1 MLTEDRTIPYSL
13 HSCPNH
19 GKVRTSFL
27 YFSSIDNMI
36 YIDNKY
42 VDKIRLTIHAISCQ
56 CQTPLPLIIR
66 WFTEILTPIMLY
78 QAISLWRFFFTS
90 FIKNLVNI
98 DPHNFVT
105 DIGGNSLSNRW
116 VIKQLN
122 HRQLFTSC
130 KATFL
135 QFMDFLLLLKHLMRL
150 TWVGNVP
157 YRIHKI
163 ILNSFSL
170 WILPVNIWCANSW
183 KCVMYRIYR
192 TNVRLFVCL
201 TGQSK
206 EWKVACVIGNS
217 QHRLWSF
224 VPSVNRRCLYS
235 WKLDTTI
242 H

>member
-1 MLTEDRTIPYSL
+1 MSDPSPLNNQVIYRDPDPHNALSSHQSL
-13 HSCPNH
+13 E
-19 GKVRTSFL
+19 VFFL
-27 YFSSIDNMI
+27 
-36 YIDNKY
+36 
-42 VDKIRLTIHAISCQ
+42 L
-56 CQTPLPLIIR
+56 L
-66 WFTEILTPIMLY
+66 
-78 QAISLWRFFFTS
+78 

-183 KCVMYRIYR
+183 KCVMYR
-192 TNVRLFVCL
+192 TL
-201 TGQSK
+201 
-206 EWKVACVIGNS
+206 
-217 QHRLWSF
+217 
-224 VPSVNRRCLYS
+224 
-235 WKLDTTI
+235 
-242 H
+242 

>member
-27 YFSSIDNMI
+27 FFSSIDNMI

-56 CQTPLPLIIR
+56 CQTPFPLIIR
-66 WFTEILTPIMLY
+66 WFTEILTPKTPY

-183 KCVMYRIYR
+183 KCVMYR
-192 TNVRLFVCL
+192 TL
-201 TGQSK
+201 
-206 EWKVACVIGNS
+206 
-217 QHRLWSF
+217 
-224 VPSVNRRCLYS
+224 
-235 WKLDTTI
+235 
-242 H
+242 

>member
-27 YFSSIDNMI
+27 FFSSIDNMI
-36 YIDNKY
+36 YTDNKY

-56 CQTPLPLIIR
+56 CQTPLPSIIR
-66 WFTEILTPIMLY
+66 WFTEILTPKTPY

-105 DIGGNSLSNRW
+105 DIRGNSLSNRW

-163 ILNSFSL
+163 IPKSFSL

-183 KCVMYRIYR
+183 KCVMYR
-192 TNVRLFVCL
+192 TL
-201 TGQSK
+201 
-206 EWKVACVIGNS
+206 
-217 QHRLWSF
+217 
-224 VPSVNRRCLYS
+224 
-235 WKLDTTI
+235 
-242 H
+242 

>member
-1 MLTEDRTIPYSL
+1 
-13 HSCPNH
+13 
-19 GKVRTSFL
+19 
-27 YFSSIDNMI
+27 MI

-56 CQTPLPLIIR
+56 CQTPFPSIIR
-66 WFTEILTPIMLY
+66 WFTEILTPKTPY
-78 QAISLWRFFFTS
+78 QAISLWRVFFTS

-122 HRQLFTSC
+122 HRQLFSYC

-163 ILNSFSL
+163 ILNSFLSEFYQSTFGVQTHGSVL
-170 WILPVNIWCANSW
+170 CTEL
-183 KCVMYRIYR
+183 YR

-217 QHRLWSF
+217 QRRLWSF

>member
-1 MLTEDRTIPYSL
+1 
-13 HSCPNH
+13 
-19 GKVRTSFL
+19 
-27 YFSSIDNMI
+27 MI

-56 CQTPLPLIIR
+56 CQTPFPLIIR
-66 WFTEILTPIMLY
+66 WFTEILTPKRLIKP
-78 QAISLWRFFFTS
+78 SVFGGFFFTS

-163 ILNSFSL
+163 IPKSFSL
-170 WILPVNIWCANSW
+170 WILPFNIWCANSW
-183 KCVMYRIYR
+183 KCVMYR
-192 TNVRLFVCL
+192 TL
-201 TGQSK
+201 
-206 EWKVACVIGNS
+206 
-217 QHRLWSF
+217 
-224 VPSVNRRCLYS
+224 
-235 WKLDTTI
+235 
-242 H
+242 